1 MSNMKNLL
9 SGITFE
15 DVELVQSMI
24 SDDFTNEQIGNIF
37 MVWEKYG
44 ESTYDYWLEHY
55 GRELS
60 IKWIV
65 EHNQLPAT
73 DEWIIEYRTYVS
85 NKFIE
90 WVKGNL

>member
-15 DVELVQSMI
+15 DVDLVQSMI
-24 SDDFTNEQIGNIF
+24 TDDITNEEIGNIF

-44 ESTYDYWLEHY
+44 ETTYQHWLETY

-65 EHNQLPAT
+65 EHNELPIT
-73 DEWIIEYRTYVS
+73 DEWIIKYRAYVS
-85 NKFIE
+85 NKFID